1 LAGLLRSSAALGV
14 TDAPTA
20 ASSPATRP
28 SRLRRIGHKG
38 ADAIVPGNTIE
49 SFQAAVDAGVDMI
62 ELDVV
67 RPRGDFADGADWR
80 KAAAGPGRASGP
92 LLVAHDWADAER
104 RTPLTLP
111 EALDAFTRPPLER
124 VEIDCDLKLAG
135 REDEVVAAL
144 RERDLIGRSMVSTME
159 IPSLAELRDL
169 ERSLRRGWTFPR
181 ITRAWDRKRWARP
194 MVAAWLVTMRRRLPA
209 LAAPKLPILGVA
221 AMWIYDPLATPRLA
235 SVCDAAGVELIAW
248 TVDDPARITALEA
261 MGVHGICTNDPRL
274 LDTPARTR

>member
-1 LAGLLRSSAALGV
+1 VYETRSGAIRARAPSLAPG
-14 TDAPTA
+14 
-20 ASSPATRP
+20 
-28 SRLRRIGHKG
+28 RLRRIGHKG

-49 SFQAAVDAGVDMI
+49 SFHAAVEAGVDMI

-92 LLVAHDWADAER
+92 LLVAHDWGDAER
-104 RTPLTLP
+104 RPPLSLP
-111 EALDAFTRPPLER
+111 EALDAFSRPPLDT

-135 REDEVVAAL
+135 REHEVVAAL

-159 IPSLAELRDL
+159 IPSLLELRQL
-169 ERSLRRGWTFPR
+169 EPSLRRGWTFPR

-194 MVAAWLVTMRRRLPA
+194 MVAAWLVTMRRRLPS
-209 LAAPKLPILGVA
+209 LAKRQLPALGVA
-221 AMWIYDPLATPRLA
+221 AMWIYEPLATPRLA
-235 SVCDAAGVELIAW
+235 KVCEAAGVELIAW
-248 TVDDPARITALEA
+248 TVDDPARIRTLQA

-274 LDTPARTR
+274 LD